1 MMNKIWSELNKTM
14 QAQIKKK
21 DTYEAGI
28 DTLFNLRNQFYT
40 IDNSTE
46 SRLFRKIM
54 ILVSLG
60 MLGASIGVY
69 TGSAAGSL
77 TASKWSTSQET
88 SMSLSANFSGTTTI
102 EDKQNEGGRQV
113 TPERMRNTHKISGM
127 HPRGARE
134 TADSPFRTIPHT
146 SPLPVRAATTAECHP

>member
-1 MMNKIWSELNKTM
+1 MTNSAAGSIYDEL
-14 QAQIKKK
+14 
-21 DTYEAGI
+21 
-28 DTLFNLRNQFYT
+28 LCR

-46 SRLFRKIM
+46 SRLFRKIV

-60 MLGASIGVY
+60 MLEASIDVY
-69 TGSAAGSL
+69 MGSAVAGSL

-88 SMSLSANFSGTTTI
+88 SMFLSANFLGTTTI

>member
-1 MMNKIWSELNKTM
+1 MTN
-14 QAQIKKK
+14 
-21 DTYEAGI
+21 Y
-28 DTLFNLRNQFYT
+28 YV
-40 IDNSTE
+40 TE

-69 TGSAAGSL
+69 TGNAAGSL

>member
-1 MMNKIWSELNKTM
+1 MTNSAAGSIYDEL
-14 QAQIKKK
+14 
-21 DTYEAGI
+21 
-28 DTLFNLRNQFYT
+28 LCR

-46 SRLFRKIM
+46 SRLFRKIV

-60 MLGASIGVY
+60 RLEASIDVY
-69 TGSAAGSL
+69 MGSAVAGSL

-88 SMSLSANFSGTTTI
+88 SMFLSANFSGTTTI
-102 EDKQNEGGRQV
+102 EDNQNEGGRQV

>member
-1 MMNKIWSELNKTM
+1 MTNSAAGSIYDEL
-14 QAQIKKK
+14 
-21 DTYEAGI
+21 
-28 DTLFNLRNQFYT
+28 LCR

-46 SRLFRKIM
+46 SRLFRKIV

-60 MLGASIGVY
+60 MLEASIGVY
-69 TGSAAGSL
+69 TGSAVAGSL

-113 TPERMRNTHKISGM
+113 TP
-127 HPRGARE
+127 
-134 TADSPFRTIPHT
+134 RTYAEHT
-146 SPLPVRAATTAECHP
+146 

>member
-1 MMNKIWSELNKTM
+1 
-14 QAQIKKK
+14 
-21 DTYEAGI
+21 
-28 DTLFNLRNQFYT
+28 
-40 IDNSTE
+40 
-46 SRLFRKIM
+46 M

-77 TASKWSTSQET
+77 TASKWS
-88 SMSLSANFSGTTTI
+88 TI

-134 TADSPFRTIPHT
+134 TADSPFRTIPPT

>member
-1 MMNKIWSELNKTM
+1 
-14 QAQIKKK
+14 
-21 DTYEAGI
+21 
-28 DTLFNLRNQFYT
+28 
-40 IDNSTE
+40 
-46 SRLFRKIM
+46 
-54 ILVSLG
+54 

-69 TGSAAGSL
+69 MGSAVAGSL